1 MGDDDL
7 RTNDYYLRS
16 VEVDPVP
23 STWLGMLFAGGGGIC
38 VYHDLVPFVQDSF
51 GHNDAC
57 QVQKPFKVK
66 LQPKTI
72 LFALLARHP
81 RLSRLPS
88 RTCTIVATKCR
99 RLCHGGMITLG
110 KFVFDLKLWMIYH
123 PLRHE
128 RGSYTFASTIFQQP
142 TKVDDAPLA
151 NESTIRRRRLRLR
164 ACIGLGYVI
173 TTITGSYS
181 YLELSKNDFSN
192 DYLWTSFDAT
202 GTLTCWYN
210 NNLQMTTALSLQL
223 TSTPFGDL
231 SLPYNSSEPPMLMV
245 PLYVSSIHTNTLTNV
260 VQSVR
265 RMDGCALPWNHS
277 PYCYVDFNRR
287 NVNSVAG
294 EVQSWQAR
302 NVTHYMLVPQDLVD
316 VVKLAIEVLGGV
328 GAQQEYLGAPVV
340 SGFDSMPSAWDAY
353 GVVADN
359 ILCGVGKDPS
369 LINLTILTD
378 TMSVL
383 TRLYMPRYASKSS
396 SAAWEM
402 ATMWTFILPA
412 THRVSIHRVC
422 EVAVLDFRSC
432 VMPKPCTYIGQFSR
446 FVGLIAAAVVM
457 TMLCYPFERL

>member
-1 MGDDDL
+1 MNAIEEKIEAAVVGFDPSP
-7 RTNDYYLRS
+7 RS
-16 VEVDPVP
+16 LYTVANLEGEA
-23 STWLGMLFAGGGGIC
+23 TWITFVL
-38 VYHDLVPFVQDSF
+38 HDLFVPFISTNEMSQMLA
-51 GHNDAC
+51 AC
-57 QVQKPFKVK
+57 CTLITWVG
-66 LQPKTI
+66 LT
-72 LFALLARHP
+72 ALEL
-81 RLSRLPS
+81 LSPRLPS
-88 RTCTIVATKCR
+88 RTCTIGATRCR

-223 TSTPFGDL
+223 TSTPFRDL

-359 ILCGVGKDPS
+359 ILCGVGK
-369 LINLTILTD
+369 
-378 TMSVL
+378 
-383 TRLYMPRYASKSS
+383 
-396 SAAWEM
+396 
-402 ATMWTFILPA
+402 
-412 THRVSIHRVC
+412 
-422 EVAVLDFRSC
+422 
-432 VMPKPCTYIGQFSR
+432 
-446 FVGLIAAAVVM
+446 
-457 TMLCYPFERL
+457 